1 MDFDA
6 LLLSRIQFAFVVAF
20 HILFPAFTIGLA
32 SWLWMLEALWLRT
45 KRTVYLELFRFWVK
59 LFAVSFGLG
68 VVSGI
73 IMSYQFGTNWSRF
86 SYLAGPVVGPL
97 MQYEVITAFFME
109 AAFLGIMLFGWDR
122 VGPKLHFLATSMVA
136 AGTILSTFWI
146 ISTNSWMQT
155 PAGFAIDELGRF
167 VPVDWWKVVF
177 NPSFPIRLIHMV
189 LAAYLTTCFA
199 VVGVSAWQLWR
210 GRAVEHARV
219 AFSMGL
225 WFAALVA
232 PMQIAVGDLQGLAVL
247 DQQPTKLAAIEGH
260 WETRAGAPLILF
272 AIPNTKEERN
282 DFEIAIPKLGS
293 IILVH
298 DPNGV
303 IRGLK
308 EWPRDVR
315 PPVLIP
321 FFAFRIMVAIGFAML
336 LVGLIGLWLR
346 WRKRLYDRRWFLWVC
361 MAMTPSG
368 FIAVLTGWFTAEV
381 GRQPWVVYGHLRT
394 RDAVS
399 PVPVESVATSLITFM
414 VVYTLIFGAGLYYM
428 AKVVGA
434 GPKAVSPHDAPT
446 PAPDRPD
453 KRPKRP
459 LSVLDESPDP
469 DDPTRPAR

>member
-1 MDFDA
+1 MELDA
-6 LLLSRIQFAFVVAF
+6 VLLSRIQFAFVVSF

-32 SWLWMLEALWLRT
+32 SFLWMLEALYLRT
-45 KRTVYLELFRFWVK
+45 KKTLYLELFRFWVK

-86 SYLAGPVVGPL
+86 SQIAGPVVGPL

-109 AAFLGIMLFGWDR
+109 AAFLGIMLFGWNR
-122 VGPKLHFLATSMVA
+122 VGPRLHFFATSMVA
-136 AGTILSTFWI
+136 AGTLLSTFWI

-155 PAGFAIDELGRF
+155 PAGFAIEGGRF
-167 VPVDWWKVVF
+167 VPVDWWKIVF

-189 LAAYLTTCFA
+189 IAAYLTTCFA
-199 VVGVSAWQLWR
+199 VVGISAWQLWR
-210 GRAVEHARV
+210 GQAVEHARKS
-219 AFSMGL
+219 FSMGL
-225 WFAALVA
+225 WFAAVVA
-232 PMQIAVGDLQGLAVL
+232 PLQIAVGDLQGLAVL

-272 AIPNTKEERN
+272 AIPNESEERN
-282 DFEIAIPKLGS
+282 DYEIAIPKLGS

-303 IRGLK
+303 IKGLK
-308 EWPRDVR
+308 EWPAEDR
-315 PPVLIP
+315 PPVKIP

-336 LVGLIGLWLR
+336 FVAAAGLFLR
-346 WRKRLYDRRWFLWVC
+346 WRKRLYNSRWFFWAC

-368 FIAVLTGWFTAEV
+368 FIAVLTGWYTAEV

-394 RDAVS
+394 VDAVS
-399 PVPVESVATSLITFM
+399 PVPAASVATSLATFFI
-414 VVYTLIFGAGLYYM
+414 VYTLIFGAGVYYM
-428 AKVVGA
+428 AKVVKA
-434 GPKAVSPHDAPT
+434 GPRLIPPDDSPDIG
-446 PAPDRPD
+446 PDRFD

-459 LSVLDESPDP
+459 LSAIDEDPDP
-469 DDPTRPAR
+469 REPVEPRP

>member
-1 MDFDA
+1 MDA
-6 LLLSRIQFAFVVAF
+6 VLLSRIQFAFVVSF

-32 SWLWMLEALWLRT
+32 SFLWMLEALYLRT
-45 KRTVYLELFRFWVK
+45 KKTLYLELFRFWVK

-86 SYLAGPVVGPL
+86 SQIAGPVVGPL

-109 AAFLGIMLFGWDR
+109 AAFLGIMLFGWNR
-122 VGPKLHFLATSMVA
+122 VGPKLHFFATSMVA
-136 AGTILSTFWI
+136 AGTLLSTFWI

-155 PAGFAIDELGRF
+155 PTGFAIEGGRF
-167 VPVDWWKVVF
+167 VPVDWWKIVF

-189 LAAYLTTCFA
+189 IAAYLTTCFA
-199 VVGVSAWQLWR
+199 VIGISAWQLWR
-210 GRAVEHARV
+210 GQAVEHARKS
-219 AFSMGL
+219 FSMGL
-225 WFAALVA
+225 WFAAIVA
-232 PMQIAVGDLQGLAVL
+232 PLQIVVGDLQGLAVL

-272 AIPNTKEERN
+272 AIPNESEERN
-282 DFEIAIPKLGS
+282 DYEIAIPKLGS

-303 IRGLK
+303 IKGLK
-308 EWPRDVR
+308 EWPVEDR
-315 PPVLIP
+315 PPVKIP

-336 LVGLIGLWLR
+336 FVAAAGLFLR
-346 WRKRLYDRRWFLWVC
+346 WRKRMYDSRWFFWAC

-368 FIAVLTGWFTAEV
+368 FIAVLTGWYTAEV

-394 RDAVS
+394 VDAVS
-399 PVPVESVATSLITFM
+399 PVPAASVATSLATFFI
-414 VVYTLIFGAGLYYM
+414 VYSIIFGAGVYYM
-428 AKVVGA
+428 AKVVKA
-434 GPKAVSPHDAPT
+434 GPKLIPPDDAPDIG
-446 PAPDRPD
+446 PNRFD

-459 LSVLDESPDP
+459 LSAIDEDP
-469 DDPTRPAR
+469 EPREPVEPGR